1 MGFAD
6 GQGSDVAGRQANRRL
21 GAGIGV
27 SLLLHALVLAL
38 RFGVP
43 GSGGEAGGQAI
54 SVRIAATEPDPAPIP
69 DPPLPPAPLPSAPP
83 QPAAPTGMRLIPPR
97 PPAAP
102 PLAHTPPAPVKPRTP
117 SKARRVSSP
126 APRAQ
131 FEEPPRLI
139 AQDSAPNDF
148 LVDVPQPQES
158 ERKTIDPLETQ
169 HGGEQGMENTEAQAQ
184 AEQEQEQQR
193 LAEAQRQEAQRAA
206 EQAERERQRTEQVAA
221 QRALELAEQERL
233 DRERSEQE
241 RLAQQERQ
249 TRDQLEQQRL
259 AEEQAVRQ
267 RAEQERVLQQR
278 QQQER
283 LEQERLQRERLEQER
298 LVQERLQRERLEQQ
312 RLAQERQQQERLA
325 QERLEQQRL
334 EQQRLG
340 QERAAREQAER
351 ERLARQ
357 GAAQRSAPA
366 PDDPFAVGPGAGG
379 AGGNTGSGSGAA
391 GRLPRDLSG
400 PELKDRARELVKGL
414 DLLKGAPPLAA
425 SGGKRRVVVGAAER
439 DVPLRLYVD
448 SWRMKIERTGAVHG
462 PKAWA
467 SAGGADPLVNVAVRS
482 DGTVEDVTI
491 IRSSGRPDLDDK
503 VRQIVRLNARYAQ
516 FPPNIAAR
524 YDVIDIRRIWRF
536 DEGLKLQEELP

>member
-1 MGFAD
+1 MGFAE

-54 SVRIAATEPDPAPIP
+54 SVRIAATEPDPAPPPLP
-69 DPPLPPAPLPSAPP
+69 DPPAPPPPLPSAPP
-83 QPAAPTGMRLIPPR
+83 QPAAATGMRLIPPR

-102 PLAHTPPAPVKPRTP
+102 PLAQAPPAPVKPRTP

-148 LVDVPQPQES
+148 LVDVPQPQEA
-158 ERKTIDPLETQ
+158 ERKTVDPLETQ
-169 HGGEQGMENTEAQAQ
+169 HGGEQGMENTDAQAQ
-184 AEQEQEQQR
+184 AEQEREEQQR
-193 LAEAQRQEAQRAA
+193 LAEAQRQEAQRVA
-206 EQAERERQRTEQVAA
+206 EQAERERQQTEQVAA
-221 QRALELAEQERL
+221 QRALELQAEQERL
-233 DRERSEQE
+233 ARERSEQE
-241 RLAQQERQ
+241 RLAQQEHQ

-267 RAEQERVLQQR
+267 RAEQERLL
-278 QQQER
+278 QQER
-283 LEQERLQRERLEQER
+283 LAQERLQRERLEQER
-298 LVQERLQRERLEQQ
+298 LEQQ
-312 RLAQERQQQERLA
+312 RLARERQQQERLA

-334 EQQRLG
+334 E

-366 PDDPFAVGPGAGG
+366 PDDPFAAGPGAGG
-379 AGGNTGSGSGAA
+379 AGGNTGSGSGA

-414 DLLKGAPPLAA
+414 DLLKGAPPPAA

-467 SAGGADPLVNVAVRS
+467 SAGGGDPLVNVTVRS